1 MYSRYLREI
10 IESRLGSGK
19 AIVVIGPRQVGKTTL
34 IELIL
39 ETKDYLLLD
48 GDDPKTRTLL
58 TEPNTEQIRA
68 ILGKY
73 KFVFIDEAQR
83 IEGIGLTMKII
94 TDRFKDVQLFT
105 SGSSSFALTN
115 KINEPLTGRKWEY
128 QLFPIS
134 WEEFENHHGY
144 LSSEQ
149 QLENR
154 LLYGFYPDVLNNVG
168 DEISILRN
176 LVNSYL
182 YKDIFSYSD
191 IRKPEVLEKLVQALA
206 LQLGSEVNYSE
217 LAQIVN
223 VDKNTISKYIDILQQ
238 AYIIFKLG
246 SFSRNVRNEIKTNK
260 KIYFYDNGV
269 RNMVIGNFNPLDL
282 RTDKGAL
289 WENFLISERMK
300 QIEYKQ
306 SLARTY
312 FWRTKQQQEVDFV
325 EENSGKIIG
334 YEFKWNKKKTSKLP
348 KTFVESYNAESNV
361 IDKDNFREFVILP
374 APNNVY
380 TK

>member
-1 MYSRYLREI
+1 MYSRYLSDI
-10 IESRLGSGK
+10 IKQRIGSGK
-19 AIVVIGPRQVGKTTL
+19 AIIVIGPRQVGKTTL
-34 IELIL
+34 IESIL
-39 ETKDYLLLD
+39 KNKDYLLLD

-58 TEPNTEQIRA
+58 TEPNTEQIRT

-73 KFVFIDEAQR
+73 KLVFIDEAQR

-94 TDRFKDVQLFT
+94 TDRFKDVQLFA
-105 SGSSSFALTN
+105 SGSSSFDLTN

-134 WEEFENHHGY
+134 WEEYENHHGFLY
-144 LSSEQ
+144 SEQ

-154 LLYGFYPDVLNNVG
+154 LLYGLYPDVLNNVG
-168 DEISILRN
+168 DEINILRN

-182 YKDIFSYSD
+182 YRDILSYSD
-191 IRKPEVLEKLVQALA
+191 VRKPEILDKLVQALA
-206 LQLGSEVNYSE
+206 LQVGSEVNYSE

-223 VDKNTISKYIDILQQ
+223 VDKNTVNKYIDILQKG
-238 AYIIFKLG
+238 YIVFKLG

-260 KIYFYDNGV
+260 KIYFYDNGI
-269 RNMVIGNFNPLDL
+269 RNMVIGNFNPINL

-289 WENFLISERMK
+289 WENFLISERIK

-325 EENSGKIIG
+325 EDNGGKITG
-334 YEFKWNKKKTSKLP
+334 FEFKWMNKKNAKLP
-348 KTFVESYNAESNV
+348 KTFTKTYNAESIV
-361 IDKDNFREFVILP
+361 IDKDNFREFI
-374 APNNVY
+374 
-380 TK
+380 KID

>member
-1 MYSRYLREI
+1 MYSRYLTKK
-10 IESRLGSGK
+10 IEKRIGSGK

-58 TEPNTEQIRA
+58 TEPNTEQIRT

-94 TDRFKDVQLFT
+94 TDRFKDIQLFT
-105 SGSSSFALTN
+105 SGSSSFDLSN

-134 WEEFENHHGY
+134 WEEYEKHHGY
-144 LSSEQ
+144 LYSEQ

-154 LLYGFYPDVLNNVG
+154 LLYGFYPDVLNNSG

-182 YKDIFSYSD
+182 YKDILSFGLIKRPIILD
-191 IRKPEVLEKLVQALA
+191 KLLKAMA
-206 LQLGSEVNYSE
+206 LQVGSEVSFAE
-217 LAQIVN
+217 LGQLVGVN
-223 VDKNTISKYIDILQQ
+223 KSQISKYS
-238 AYIIFKLG
+238 KN
-246 SFSRNVRNEIKTNK
+246 SS
-260 KIYFYDNGV
+260 
-269 RNMVIGNFNPLDL
+269 NFNGWIYGNY
-282 RTDKGAL
+282 R
-289 WENFLISERMK
+289 
-300 QIEYKQ
+300 
-306 SLARTY
+306 
-312 FWRTKQQQEVDFV
+312 DF
-325 EENSGKIIG
+325 
-334 YEFKWNKKKTSKLP
+334 
-348 KTFVESYNAESNV
+348 
-361 IDKDNFREFVILP
+361 
-374 APNNVY
+374 
-380 TK
+380 